1 MTVLS
6 VKSVGKA
13 FRSYRSEWQR
23 LARWFGLPVK
33 PAAESW
39 VLRHIDFDIQSG
51 DTVGII
57 GENGAGKSTLLKI
70 ITGTL
75 QPTEGQVEVNGRIAA
90 ILELG
95 MGFNPELTGR
105 QNVSHAAGLM
115 GFSSARIDEAM
126 DDIEAF
132 AEIGEYFDEP
142 VRTYSSGMQMRV
154 AFAVATAWKP
164 EILIVDEA
172 LSVGDTYFQH
182 KCMQRI
188 RSYTEHGTT
197 LLLVSHSPDTIRQLC
212 NRGIMIANG
221 GVEKI
226 GDAARV
232 MDYYRAS
239 QVKRMQLTEEPLELS
254 ESDALQ
260 GGQEK
265 KIILANKSA
274 GAVSVDVLSDKNAIY
289 SGDDV
294 SIRVKVTFSERYNDP
309 HVGFGVRNK
318 MGLSI
323 YEANTYTLGHKL
335 NPVSAGDSLTVI
347 FKFPCQLAPGSYE
360 LMIGVADSGYDSG
373 SFETAL
379 FFEQS
384 FMLLEVAAGDDSG
397 WGGLCNFQPEVLV
410 S

>member
-360 LMIGVADSGYDSG
+360 LIAATTAEALKLRCFLSNPLCYLRWRLAMIRVGVACVT
-373 SFETAL
+373 FNL
-379 FFEQS
+379 RC
-384 FMLLEVAAGDDSG
+384 
-397 WGGLCNFQPEVLV
+397 WLV
-410 S
+410 KIC